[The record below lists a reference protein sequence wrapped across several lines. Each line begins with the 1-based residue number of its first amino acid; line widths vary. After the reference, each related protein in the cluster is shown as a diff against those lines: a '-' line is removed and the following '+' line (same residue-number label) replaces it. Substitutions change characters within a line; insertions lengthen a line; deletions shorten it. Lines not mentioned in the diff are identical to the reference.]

1 MASGIQF
8 AAVEIRSAGVG
19 NLHRQQIQLV
29 ELLTQA
35 AAAGI
40 VAKMLSEISN
50 QGLAS
55 YSDAGDIVEQT
66 IGSIRTVGP

>member
-1 MASGIQF
+1 MLSTIPPF
-8 AAVEIRSAGVG
+8 I
-19 NLHRQQIQLV
+19 
-29 ELLTQA
+29 
-35 AAAGI
+35 AAAGM

-66 IGSIRTVGP
+66 ISSIRTVGPMIIMHYR

>member
-1 MASGIQF
+1 MLAFIKGW
-8 AAVEIRSAGVG
+8 
-19 NLHRQQIQLV
+19 
-29 ELLTQA
+29 LLTLVMLSTIPPFI
-35 AAAGI
+35 AAAGM

-66 IGSIRTVGP
+66 VSSIRTVGPMIITHYR